1 MLCHSGCMTSTWTP
15 QRCCSTVVKGRELLS
30 PYPCPHPHPRAA
42 MWSRSGRGVSLNVF
56 ASVCARILRSVSFGA
71 CAAH

>member
-30 PYPCPHPHPRAA
+30 PYPCPHPHPQGCHVEQIRA
-42 MWSRSGRGVSLNVF
+42 GGLP
-56 ASVCARILRSVSFGA
+56 
-71 CAAH
+71 